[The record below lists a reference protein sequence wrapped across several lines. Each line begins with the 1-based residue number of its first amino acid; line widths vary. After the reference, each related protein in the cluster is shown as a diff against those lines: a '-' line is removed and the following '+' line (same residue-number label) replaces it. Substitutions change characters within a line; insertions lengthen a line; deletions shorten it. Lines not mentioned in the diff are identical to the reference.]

1 MILQLAANGARKKAD
16 RPTVPHTPKEI
27 AADAA
32 AAIAAGAHEFHA
44 HVYAGPD
51 RESLAPEAV
60 AAWVS
65 AIRAAAPGAFVGIST
80 GDWIEGDDER
90 RLEYIRNWTVLP
102 DHTSVNLE
110 ETGAVE
116 VIRALH
122 ARGVGVEA
130 GLSTVADAERFRDS
144 GIAPLVLRVLVEP
157 YIQDVEDA
165 LRETDGMLAVLNTL
179 ESPKPILFHGLDATA
194 WPFLQRAIERG
205 YSMRIGLEDTNILP
219 NGDPARGNAEII
231 AAAAAMIENSRIR

>member
-1 MILQLAANGARKKAD
+1 VILQGAMNGARTKAD
-16 RPTVPHTPKEI
+16 RPTVPHTLDEI

-32 AAIAAGAHEFHA
+32 AAIAAGANEFHA

-51 RESLAPEAV
+51 RESLAPDAV

-65 AIRAAAPGAFVGIST
+65 AIRAVAPGAFVGIST

-90 RLEYIRNWTVLP
+90 RLDYIKNWMVLP

-110 ETGAVE
+110 ETGAIE

-144 GIAPLVLRVLVEP
+144 GIAPLVLRILVEP
-157 YIQDVEDA
+157 YIQDVDEA
-165 LRETDGMLAVLNTL
+165 LRETDGMLAVLDTL
-179 ESPKPILFHGLDATA
+179 DSPKPILFHGLDATA
-194 WPFLQRAIERG
+194 WPFLERAIERG
-205 YSMRIGLEDTNILP
+205 YSMRIGLEDTNVLP
-219 NGDPARGNAEII
+219 NGEPALGNADIL
-231 AAAAAMIENSRIR
+231 AAAAQLISRSRSR